1 MSAKILTIVFLTAYF
16 GVTFYLLR
24 GLKLRTKDITLCGV
38 MIALTLILESIRIPL
53 PTGATMPCFSI
64 IPLILLAVVCDYRL
78 AFLSGWVC
86 GILGILLIPEWQPIY
101 WVQVPVEH
109 LVCFSCMGY
118 AGIFGSDKRWKI
130 LCGILLASALKLCGH
145 TLSGVLFFS
154 QDAWKGW
161 GAWGYSLVYNVSQN
175 VPLCILSAV
184 VVLALPLNSMK
195 RAVGKELA

>member
-101 WVQVPVEH
+101 WAQVPVEH

-130 LCGILLASALKLCGH
+130 FCGILLASALKLCGH

>member
-1 MSAKILTIVFLTAYF
+1 MSAKVLTIVFLTAYF

-101 WVQVPVEH
+101 WAQVLVEH

-184 VVLALPLNSMK
+184 VVLALPLNSMR
-195 RAVGKELA
+195 RAVGKEIA

>member
-1 MSAKILTIVFLTAYF
+1 MSAKVLTIVFLTAYF

-101 WVQVPVEH
+101 WAQVPVEH

-184 VVLALPLNSMK
+184 VVLALPLNSMR
-195 RAVGKELA
+195 RAVGKEIA